1 MRHGLIANAQPL
13 YCTRANK
20 GLTNGVPALNLRN
33 AAMPNVLTPS
43 RINHRADA
51 ICSPNTSRIAPMSP
65 TFSKVV
71 LLVEDEP
78 HILRL
83 LSDYLADEGY
93 RVLEASDSTQ
103 AFEILAT
110 KPQLDLLVT
119 DFRLP
124 GGVSGVMIAE
134 PALKLRPE
142 MKVIFISGYPI
153 EIHESGSP
161 IARSAP
167 IIAKP
172 FSLDRLRTQIQQLL
186 A

>member
-1 MRHGLIANAQPL
+1 MSQA
-13 YCTRANK
+13 
-20 GLTNGVPALNLRN
+20 
-33 AAMPNVLTPS
+33 PN
-43 RINHRADA
+43 R
-51 ICSPNTSRIAPMSP
+51 
-65 TFSKVV
+65 VV

-78 HILRL
+78 HILSL
-83 LSDYLADEGY
+83 LSDYLAGEGY
-93 RVLEASDSTQ
+93 RVLEAADAAR

-134 PALKLRPE
+134 PALKLRPDL
-142 MKVIFISGYPI
+142 KVIFISGYPI
-153 EIHESGSP
+153 EIYESGSD

-167 IIAKP
+167 ILAKP
-172 FSLDRLRTQIQQLL
+172 FSLDTLRSQIQQLL

>member
-1 MRHGLIANAQPL
+1 MSQA
-13 YCTRANK
+13 
-20 GLTNGVPALNLRN
+20 PA
-33 AAMPNVLTPS
+33 
-43 RINHRADA
+43 
-51 ICSPNTSRIAPMSP
+51 
-65 TFSKVV
+65 KVV

-78 HILRL
+78 HILCL
-83 LSDYLADEGY
+83 LSDYLAGEGY
-93 RVLEASDSTQ
+93 KVLEAADSVQ

-110 KPQLDLLVT
+110 QPQLDLLVT

-134 PALKLRPE
+134 PALKLRPDL
-142 MKVIFISGYPI
+142 KVIFISGYPI

-172 FSLDRLRTQIQQLL
+172 FSLDCLHSRIQQLL

>member
-1 MRHGLIANAQPL
+1 MSQA
-13 YCTRANK
+13 
-20 GLTNGVPALNLRN
+20 PA
-33 AAMPNVLTPS
+33 
-43 RINHRADA
+43 
-51 ICSPNTSRIAPMSP
+51 
-65 TFSKVV
+65 KVV

-78 HILRL
+78 HILGL
-83 LSDYLADEGY
+83 LSDYLAGEGY
-93 RVLEASDSTQ
+93 TVLEAADSAR

-110 KPQLDLLVT
+110 KPRLDLLVT

-134 PALKLRPE
+134 PAIKLRPDL
-142 MKVIFISGYPI
+142 KVIFISGYPI

-172 FSLDRLRTQIQQLL
+172 FSLENLHSQIQQLL

>member
-1 MRHGLIANAQPL
+1 
-13 YCTRANK
+13 
-20 GLTNGVPALNLRN
+20 
-33 AAMPNVLTPS
+33 
-43 RINHRADA
+43 
-51 ICSPNTSRIAPMSP
+51 MSQAHK
-65 TFSKVV
+65 KVV

-78 HILRL
+78 HILSL

-93 RVLEASDSTQ
+93 KVLEAADAPR

-134 PALKLRPE
+134 PALKLRPDL
-142 MKVIFISGYPI
+142 KVIFISGYPI
-153 EIHESGSP
+153 EIHESGSE
-161 IARSAP
+161 IAHSAP
-167 IIAKP
+167 ILAKP
-172 FSLDRLRTQIQQLL
+172 FSLDSLRSRIQQLL

>member
-1 MRHGLIANAQPL
+1 
-13 YCTRANK
+13 
-20 GLTNGVPALNLRN
+20 
-33 AAMPNVLTPS
+33 
-43 RINHRADA
+43 
-51 ICSPNTSRIAPMSP
+51 MSQAS
-65 TFSKVV
+65 SKVV

-78 HILRL
+78 HILCL
-83 LSDYLADEGY
+83 LSDYLASEGY
-93 RVLEASDSTQ
+93 TVLEASDSAQ

-119 DFRLP
+119 DYRLP
-124 GGVSGVMIAE
+124 GGVSGALIAE

-142 MKVIFISGYPI
+142 LKVIFISGYPI
-153 EIHESGSP
+153 EIQESGSP

-172 FSLDRLRTQIQQLL
+172 FSLDNLHRQIREVL